1 MQEPAATGK
10 IRDNDTRTD
19 FVSRKSDKF
28 LKKFMI
34 KERR

>member
-1 MQEPAATGK
+1 MQKPAVTGK
-10 IRDNDTRTD
+10 NRDNDTRTA
-19 FVSRKSDKF
+19 FVSHMSDKF